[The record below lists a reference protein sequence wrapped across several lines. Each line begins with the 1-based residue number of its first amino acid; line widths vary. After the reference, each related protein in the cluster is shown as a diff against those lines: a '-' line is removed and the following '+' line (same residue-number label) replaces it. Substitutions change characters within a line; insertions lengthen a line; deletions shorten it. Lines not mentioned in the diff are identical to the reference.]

1 MTKKKNKKK
10 NSLRR
15 KIANIE
21 IYLSH
26 ASRCWEVT
34 KNELERYKNLANSI
48 EKEEKKEED
57 KKPKQ
62 RPLVT
67 HTRIEKEEKKEEDK
81 KPKQRPL
88 VTHTRL
94 VGPPPTGFDDWFD
107 FLEKMWENQCLCGVE
122 IKALS
127 IEDWRERH
135 PNNKHN
141 NRVNKFFNKVERF
154 FSNN

>member
-10 NSLRR
+10 NSLNR

-21 IYLSH
+21 NYLIH
-26 ASRCWEVT
+26 VSRRLDLNT
-34 KNELERYKNLANSI
+34 NELERYKNLANSI
-48 EKEEKKEED
+48 EEEKKEED

-67 HTRIEKEEKKEEDK
+67 HTRFF
-81 KPKQRPL
+81 
-88 VTHTRL
+88 
-94 VGPPPTGFDDWFD
+94 GPPPEGSDDWYD
-107 FLEKMWENQCLCGVE
+107 FLEKMWETQCLCGVE
-122 IKALS
+122 IKAFPK
-127 IEDWRERH
+127 ENWRERH

-141 NRVNKFFNKVERF
+141 NRVNKFFNKVNRF

>member
-10 NSLRR
+10 NSLKR

-21 IYLSH
+21 NYLTH
-26 ASRCWEVT
+26 ASKHWE
-34 KNELERYKNLANSI
+34 ERYKDLAKRYKDLANSI
-48 EKEEKKEED
+48 E
-57 KKPKQ
+57 
-62 RPLVT
+62 
-67 HTRIEKEEKKEEDK
+67 EEKKEEDK

-94 VGPPPTGFDDWFD
+94 VGPPPKGFDDWHD
-107 FLEKMWENQCLCGVE
+107 FLVKMWETQCLCGVE

-127 IEDWRERH
+127 LEEWRERY
-135 PNNKHN
+135 PNSKHN
-141 NRVNKFFNKVERF
+141 NRVNKFFNKVNRF